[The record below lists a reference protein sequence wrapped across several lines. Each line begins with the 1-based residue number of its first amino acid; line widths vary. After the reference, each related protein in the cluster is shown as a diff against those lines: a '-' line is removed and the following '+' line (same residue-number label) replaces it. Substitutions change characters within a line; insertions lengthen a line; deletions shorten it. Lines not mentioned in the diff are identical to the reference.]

1 MAGEGGS
8 ERIVQAGDA
17 LTGTHMI
24 SGVIRS
30 HEPEG
35 YDCPIC
41 RLMHGENTSLTTPD
55 NIVHRDEHSAV
66 IVSPH
71 WWVGNIG
78 NLLVVPVAH
87 VENLYHL
94 PDELG
99 GPLLAMSRRAA
110 NALLE
115 VLGCDGI
122 SLRQHNGPAG
132 GQDMWHLHIHVVP
145 RWSGDSFHR
154 GEHTMRA
161 VDLAEQHEHAAR
173 LRSAG
178 NWSA

>member
-1 MAGEGGS
+1 MRG
-8 ERIVQAGDA
+8 QDTA
-17 LTGTHMI
+17 L
-24 SGVIRS
+24 S
-30 HEPEG
+30 
-35 YDCPIC
+35 
-41 RLMHGENTSLTTPD
+41 TPA
-55 NIVHRDEHSAV
+55 NIVCRDEHSAA

-71 WWVGNIG
+71 WWVSNPG

-87 VENLYHL
+87 IENLYDA
-94 PDELG
+94 PDEIG

-122 SLRQHNGPAG
+122 SIRQHNEPAG

-145 RWSGDSFHR
+145 RWSGDAFNR
-154 GEHTMRA
+154 GEHVMRA

-173 LRSAG
+173 LRPAG
-178 NWSA
+178 SWST